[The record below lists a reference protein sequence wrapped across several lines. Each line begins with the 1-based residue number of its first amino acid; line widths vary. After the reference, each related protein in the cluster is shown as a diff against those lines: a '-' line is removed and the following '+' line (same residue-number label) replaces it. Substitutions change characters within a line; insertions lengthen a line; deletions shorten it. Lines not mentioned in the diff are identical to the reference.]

1 MRAAESIAKKR
12 ASQFDRGTTKPWP
25 WAPEQLAAYMRAILT

>member
-12 ASQFDRGTTKPWP
+12 ASQFDGGTTKPWP
-25 WAPEQLAAYMRAILT
+25 WAPEQLAAYMRAIMN